1 MNEKCNVMGAKVK
14 LPAVYLV
21 LIIVAS
27 LFLIIHAASFEW
39 ELHVLSTLN
48 RFEGVI
54 VKDTTLFRL
63 GRPVQDE

>member
-1 MNEKCNVMGAKVK
+1 MGAKVKHRRYK